1 MMREVVGA
9 FGSFSKLSEAL
20 DELCS
25 EGIAPDRVRV
35 ATACAPPS
43 NGSLRAIDGKSTATH
58 WRTAEYAGHGEHLGV
73 VESHDYLFETTD
85 FACDQ
90 ATADSYASAF
100 DSFENSDY
108 ATVKIC
114 VKDSFELRAVCDIF
128 SRLGMLDIDAAEC
141 VA

>member
-20 DELCS
+20 EELCS

-43 NGSLRAIDGKSTATH
+43 SGLPQSIDGQSVATH
-58 WRTAEYAGHGEHLGV
+58 WRIAEYAGHGEHLGV
-73 VESHDYLFETTD
+73 LESHDYLFESTD
-85 FACDQ
+85 LACDQ
-90 ATADSYASAF
+90 AAAYTSG
-100 DSFENSDY
+100 SFEDNDH
-108 ATVKIC
+108 ATLKIC
-114 VKDSFELRAVCDIF
+114 VKDNIELRAVCDIF
-128 SRLGMLDIDAAEC
+128 SRLGTLDIDAAKF